1 MTSNLKTLQIRL
13 PEDILKKVD
22 AFIQKGFFKS
32 RSHLLR
38 DAVVKYVE
46 DYNYSGEIPYI
57 VGPFTPSEMEQLKK
71 APKEHLEIPRSKIK
85 SFQDEIKSLS
95 G

>member
-1 MTSNLKTLQIRL
+1 MTANLKTLQIRL
-13 PEDILKKVD
+13 PEEILKKVD
-22 AFIQKGFFKS
+22 AIIQKGFFKS

-57 VGPFTPSEMEQLKK
+57 VGPFTPAEMEQLKK
-71 APKEHLEIPRSKIK
+71 APKERLEIPRTEMESL
-85 SFQDEIKSLS
+85 QDEIKSLS